1 MIVREGMRLTSAARS
16 ILDAAEIG
24 TAPEQIEM
32 AVLQALERGLAT
44 APQLLQDAGE
54 RSRRVSRLMSGALNQ
69 AIP

>member
-32 AVLQALERGLAT
+32 AVLQALERGLAI
-44 APQLLQDAGE
+44 APQLSQDAGE
-54 RSRRVSRLMSGALNQ
+54 RSRRVSRLISGALNQ
-69 AIP
+69 AVP